1 MDNHQKQPLPNATTV
16 LVLGIC
22 SIVIPFGGL
31 ILGIIGITLSA
42 KGRKMNSENPG
53 LYEGYGLLNAGWIM
67 SIIGTVFGGIT
78 ALYFLSC
85 FTLIYTLLSP
95 FSW

>member
-1 MDNHQKQPLPNATTV
+1 MDNYQKQPLPNATTV

-42 KGRKMNSENPG
+42 KGRKMHSR
-53 LYEGYGLLNAGWIM
+53 
-67 SIIGTVFGGIT
+67 
-78 ALYFLSC
+78 
-85 FTLIYTLLSP
+85 
-95 FSW
+95 